1 MNSKQMTD
9 LVSLIVE
16 RVYGDTGNVTLGSTP
31 GCGPVKLQ
39 IGFVN
44 NIVQH
49 DGIVITD
56 APASIT
62 ELVMAWIG
70 EQRDKD
76 PHSLVKASPGY
87 GGLFIR

>member
-1 MNSKQMTD
+1 MNKQQMTD

-16 RVYGDTGNVTLGSTP
+16 RVYGDTGNVSLGSSP

-44 NIVQH
+44 NIVMH
-49 DGIVITD
+49 DGVIITD
-56 APASIT
+56 APPVVA
-62 ELVMAWIG
+62 ELVMDWVGKNGSGDDGPPVA
-70 EQRDKD
+70 
-76 PHSLVKASPGY
+76 ASPGY

>member
-1 MNSKQMTD
+1 MTGQQMSN
-9 LVSLIVE
+9 LVMLIAE

-39 IGFVN
+39 IGFINKV
-44 NIVQH
+44 VQH

-56 APASIT
+56 APADIT
-62 ELVMAWIG
+62 ELVMSWVA
-70 EQRDKD
+70 EQKKLG
-76 PHSLVKASPGY
+76 SGGLVSASPGY